1 MRKIAPKLAAIMIT
15 FFVGTSASL
24 LLDTLNTDVVTSS
37 NSKVENV
44 RNAVLLPSRIYSQNS
59 TYAPISVGIVARVA
73 VSANGTSISAS
84 PPSSSTM
91 FKQASI
97 NPAYKARFLLPDLPR
112 ENIKLGRSLP
122 LGFKFYQA
130 KNSDRK

>member
-44 RNAVLLPSRIYSQNS
+44 RNTVLSPPIYSQNS
-59 TYAPISVGIVARVA
+59 TYYAPISLGIVARVA

-97 NPAYKARFLLPDLPR
+97 NPAFKARFLLPDLPG
-112 ENIKLGRSLP
+112 ENIKLRRSPP
-122 LGFKFYQA
+122 LRFNLYQA

>member
-24 LLDTLNTDVVTSS
+24 LLDTLNADVVTSS

-44 RNAVLLPSRIYSQNS
+44 CNAVLSPPIYSQNS
-59 TYAPISVGIVARVA
+59 TYPPISVGIVARVA

-84 PPSSSTM
+84 PPSSSTR
-91 FKQASI
+91 FRQASI
-97 NPAYKARFLLPDLPR
+97 NPAYKARFLLPNLPG
-112 ENIKLGRSLP
+112 ENIKLRRSLP
-122 LGFKFYQA
+122 LGFNLYQA

>member
-44 RNAVLLPSRIYSQNS
+44 RNAVLSPPIYSQNS
-59 TYAPISVGIVARVA
+59 TYPPISVGIVARVA

-97 NPAYKARFLLPDLPR
+97 NPAHKARFLLPNLPGK
-112 ENIKLGRSLP
+112 NIKLQRSLP